1 MSVLVGKPAPDFT
14 APAVLPDGRVDDAFS
29 LFQAIHGRY
38 GLIFFY
44 PLDFSDAS
52 RELLAL
58 DRHMPAFRERE
69 VVVVGVSIDS
79 HLTHRAWR
87 QTTVGE
93 GGIGPV
99 GYPLVADLNHDIAC
113 AYDVQSEG
121 GMALRGAFLVDRDG
135 TVRSQIINDLP
146 LERNMD
152 ELLRLFDMLLFTA
165 PDDGDAR
172 T

>member
-14 APAVLPDGRVDDAFS
+14 APAVLPDGRVVEAFS
-29 LFQAIHGRY
+29 LFEALHGRY

-58 DRHMPAFRERE
+58 DQHMPAFRQRDVA
-69 VVVVGVSIDS
+69 VVCISTDS

-87 QTTVGE
+87 QAAAGE
-93 GGIGPV
+93 GGLGPV
-99 GYPLVADLNHDIAC
+99 SYPLVADLNHDIAW

-135 TVRSQIINDLP
+135 TVRSQIINDVP
-146 LERNMD
+146 LERNID
-152 ELLRLFDMLLFTA
+152 ELLRLFDTLRAQEPPA
-165 PDDGDAR
+165 PRAL
-172 T
+172 

>member
-14 APAVLPDGRVDDAFS
+14 APAVLADGRVSDAFS
-29 LFQAIHGRY
+29 LFEAIHGRY

-58 DRHMPAFRERE
+58 DQCMAAFRERD
-69 VVVVGVSIDS
+69 VVVVAVSIDS
-79 HLTHRAWR
+79 PLTHRAWR
-87 QTTVGE
+87 QTAAGE
-93 GGIGPV
+93 GGIGPL

-121 GMALRGAFLVDRDG
+121 GMTFRGAFLVDCDG
-135 TVRSQIINDLP
+135 TVRSQIINDVP
-146 LERNMD
+146 LERNID
-152 ELLRLFDMLLFTA
+152 ELLRLFDVLRAQQEAA
-165 PDDGDAR
+165 P
-172 T
+172 